1 MRVAFVPLESEV
13 YPEQKRMAG
22 FAQDEEEAE
31 EEAEEEDEGEA
42 EEEDEGEAEEE
53 GEGEA
58 EEEDARYAVTARRRL
73 SAVVRVICWGWSWVI
88 HGGGVVFSGKV

>member
-22 FAQDEEEAE
+22 FAQDAE
-31 EEAEEEDEGEA
+31 EE
-42 EEEDEGEAEEE
+42 
-53 GEGEA
+53 EGEA

-73 SAVVRVICWGWSWVI
+73 SAVVRVICWGGSWVI
-88 HGGGVVFSGKV
+88 HGEGVVSRGKCSRG